1 MSSPPIRFSLF
12 VAPAQAPQPAVA
24 SPCVSVCE
32 MDDASG
38 LCRGCLRTLDEIA
51 HWGLY
56 DDDEKRAVLGQLA
69 QRRAGGAVER

>member
-1 MSSPPIRFSLF
+1 MSSTPIRYSLF
-12 VAPAQAPQPAVA
+12 IPPAKAPQPAVP
-24 SPCVSVCE
+24 SPCVSICE

-56 DDDEKRAVLGQLA
+56 DDDEKRDVLARLGE
-69 QRRAGGAVER
+69 RRAGGGVPR